1 MGNIKDIS
9 YFRENIYS
17 YRDRINSTCLVAFH
31 HLIDRIEKDIILNG
45 KESVLEK
52 RGLVEIGIKSSL
64 DRAILSNEEHN
75 EYSKN
80 CSYKDF
86 TAMAEIIYRYYL
98 RYAFQRLKES
108 GFNVDILKYSINSDG
123 RRGDNAN
130 ICNSISDDYYSSLV
144 DISITYSGNLEKSLL
159 DGMRDKYNLDDIEAN
174 PVITDEEIPNNI
186 KEDKMPSNIKENSL
200 DTLDEDDEKLDVLST
215 TTPSIDC
222 DIEDAKEIYRRK
234 LVGYSNSVLKS
245 ILDLIMNCISSGK
258 ESIDI
263 DTGIVKGELSKIG
276 ADISDKGLYDIMCWL
291 STILSETYNYRL
303 DIADSFQ
310 KDKVYI
316 MNVSGWA

>member
-45 KESVLEK
+45 KESAIEK

-64 DRAILSNEEHN
+64 DRAVLPNYEYR

-86 TAMAEIIYRYYL
+86 TAIAEIVYRYYL
-98 RYAFQRLKES
+98 CYAVPRLKES
-108 GFNVDILKYSINSDG
+108 GFDVDILKYRINSDG

-130 ICNSISDDYYSSLV
+130 ICDSISDDYYSSLV
-144 DISITYSGNLEKSLL
+144 DISITYSGKLEKSLL
-159 DGMRDKYNLDDIEAN
+159 DEMKAKYNLDDIEAN
-174 PVITDEEIPNNI
+174 PVITDEEIQN
-186 KEDKMPSNIKENSL
+186 NIKENS
-200 DTLDEDDEKLDVLST
+200 DDEKSDVLAT

-263 DTGIVKGELSKIG
+263 DIGIVKGELNKIG
-276 ADISDKGLYDIMCWL
+276 ADISDKGLYEIMCWL
-291 STILSETYNYRL
+291 SIILSETYGYNL

-316 MNVSGWA
+316 INVSGWA